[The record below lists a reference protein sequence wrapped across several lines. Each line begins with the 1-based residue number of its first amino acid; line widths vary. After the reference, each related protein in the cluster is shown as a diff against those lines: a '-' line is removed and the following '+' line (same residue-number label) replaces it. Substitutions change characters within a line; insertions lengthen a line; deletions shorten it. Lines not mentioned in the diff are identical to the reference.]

1 MRLKLYRGKWAAVWT
16 DERGR
21 VRRHSLR
28 TDNRATAQRRFS
40 DLRPETPGE
49 TVGDAVEAYLAEKK
63 AAGAR
68 SYNSMVTAW
77 RAMDRH
83 FRELRPDQISRDICR
98 DYAARRRAGGV
109 KDGTIIKDFGVLK
122 AALRWAGKAEGATFE
137 FPQTPTPRERYI
149 TRKELQTLLD
159 ACALPHIRLFIAL
172 AWATAGRHG
181 AILELTWD
189 RIDIQN
195 GIVRLAQPGQERRKG
210 RASVKVSGWALEALR
225 KAYDGRECDYVVSW
239 GGKPLKTVKRAF
251 AEACA
256 NAGLDDV
263 TPHTLRHSSAVA
275 MAQAGIPLYKI
286 AQFLGHTSTKVTERT
301 YARFAPDHFED
312 VAKALE

>member
-1 MRLKLYRGKWAAVWT
+1 MRLKLYRGKWAAVGT

-21 VRRHSLR
+21 VWRRSLR
-28 TDNRATAQRRFS
+28 TSDRATAERRFA

-49 TVGDAVEAYLAEKK
+49 TVGDAVKAYLAEKK
-63 AAGAR
+63 AQGAR
-68 SYNSMVTAW
+68 SYSSMETAW
-77 RAMDRH
+77 RALRAT
-83 FRELRPDQISRDICR
+83 FESLRPDHIGRDICR
-98 DYAARRRAGGV
+98 DYARRRQAGGV
-109 KDGTIIKDFGVLK
+109 SDGTIIKDLGVLK
-122 AALRWAGKAEGATFE
+122 AAIKWAGKPGFQIEM
-137 FPQTPTPRERYI
+137 PPTPTPRERYI

-159 ACALPHIRLFIAL
+159 ACALPHIRMFIAL

-189 RIDIQN
+189 RIDIQS
-195 GIVRLAQPGQERRKG
+195 GVVRLAQAGQERRKG

-225 KAYDGRECDYVVSW
+225 EAYEGRECDYVISW
-239 GGKPLKTVKRAF
+239 GGRPLKTVKRAF

-275 MAQAGIPLYKI
+275 MVQAGIPLYKVS
-286 AQFLGHTSTKVTERT
+286 QFLGHTSTKVTERV
-301 YARFAPDHFED
+301 YARFQPDHFDD